1 MFSERSRSS
10 VAAAGPSGYS
20 VNRSSGSEGGSDSNG
35 RDSRGPFCVPAPSG
49 RHGARQSTD
58 QPWLPHRLDAMVMAL
73 TELMLGN
80 AIGDVS
86 DLIVNKGL
94 GGMARV

>member
-1 MFSERSRSS
+1 
-10 VAAAGPSGYS
+10 
-20 VNRSSGSEGGSDSNG
+20 
-35 RDSRGPFCVPAPSG
+35 
-49 RHGARQSTD
+49 
-58 QPWLPHRLDAMVMAL
+58 MVMAL